1 MTLRAAWLTGLLMYK
16 ESSTDETVF
25 PVAPVSFYEEF
36 LGKAIDTVTVWTALD
51 VSAAGLTTPVLV
63 ADAPNGVVSLPLD
76 ATNEVQLAG
85 LYWGDQRTLTLNQ
98 KLVFEARVRLTVLP
112 TGAVVAVIGLAG
124 DHNAAVNT
132 VAESCWFRLDGSG
145 VITVET
151 DDTVHETTVVATG
164 VTVIANQW
172 VTLRIECDD
181 ITSVRFFI
189 DGVRVAAATVFRM
202 DQVAALAL
210 QPVVRIGK
218 EGAAVTVG
226 TLQVD
231 YVRTWQKR
239 S

>member
-1 MTLRAAWLTGLLMYK
+1 MTLRPRWLNGQLSYYD
-16 ESSTDETVF
+16 SVTDETIL
-25 PVAPVSFYEEF
+25 PVAPVSFYEDF
-36 LGKAIDTVTVWTALD
+36 LGKAIDTVTAWTALD

-85 LYWGDQRTLTLNQ
+85 LYWGDQRTLVLNQ
-98 KLVFEARVRLTVLP
+98 KLVFEARVRLSVLP
-112 TGAVVAVIGLAG
+112 TGAVIAVIGLAG
-124 DHNAAVNT
+124 DHNAAVNA
-132 VAESCWFRLDGSG
+132 VAESIWFRLDGSG

-151 DDTVHETTVVATG
+151 DDTVHETSLVASG
-164 VTVIANQW
+164 VTVIAGQW

-181 ITSVRFFI
+181 PSAIRFFI
-189 DGVRVAAATVFRM
+189 DGVRVAAATVFNM
-202 DQVAALAL
+202 SQVAALAL
-210 QPVVRIGK
+210 QPIVRIGK

-226 TLQVD
+226 TMQVD